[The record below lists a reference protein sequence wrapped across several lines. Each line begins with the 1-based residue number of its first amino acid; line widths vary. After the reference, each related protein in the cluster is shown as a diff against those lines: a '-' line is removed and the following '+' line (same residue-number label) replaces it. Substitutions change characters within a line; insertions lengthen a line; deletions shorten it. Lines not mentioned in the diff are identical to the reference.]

1 MAERRKA
8 FRHRRQQQIGNPPR
22 AVLLTDVQRRV
33 VALQPFNFLP
43 HVSGPI
49 HECDV
54 VSRTTL
60 TINLPPPEL
69 PAVSPR

>member
-43 HVSGPI
+43 HVSDQSMNATSFRARP
-49 HECDV
+49 
-54 VSRTTL
+54 
-60 TINLPPPEL
+60 
-69 PAVSPR
+69 